1 MRLTAQNLSLER
13 GGRLLLSSVSFALEA
28 GEALVLTGPNGAG
41 KSSLLRAIAGFLPIS
56 CGKVGWEG
64 LRDGETAEE
73 RLHFLGHAD
82 ALKGA
87 LTARENLEF
96 WAGLLGGAQGGA
108 VAALAQLGLAH
119 VADLPVRA
127 LSAGQK
133 RRVALARLLV
143 AQRPVW
149 LLDEPTTALDIA
161 AQVRFADVVRAHL
174 GGGGLVVAATH
185 VALGLDAPRILD
197 LTAARMR

>member
-13 GGRLLLSSVSFALEA
+13 GGRLLLSGVSFALEA
-28 GEALVLTGPNGAG
+28 GEALVMTGPNGAG
-41 KSSLLRAIAGFLPIS
+41 KSSLLRAIAGFLPLS
-56 CGKVGWEG
+56 DGKVVWEG

-87 LTARENLEF
+87 LTAAENLEF
-96 WAGLLGGAQGGA
+96 WAGLLGGEKGGA

-143 AQRPVW
+143 ARRPVW
-149 LLDEPTTALDIA
+149 LLDEPTTALDAA
-161 AQVRFADVVRAHL
+161 AQGRFAEITRAHL
-174 GGGGLVVAATH
+174 REGGLVIVATH
-185 VALGLDAPRILD
+185 APLGLDASRTLD
-197 LTAARMR
+197 LSRARTG